1 MIAVP
6 TALRPSTLPAFAAL
20 LAAALAA
27 AACGAGPGG
36 PTAPSPVAVRGGVPL
51 GGDPPAGDSLG
62 PVNGVGAT
70 RFVAYGDSITWGTVS
85 MFDGGF
91 LFDAGPWAYPAQLD
105 GLLESAFAGQDFT
118 VDNEGWPGE
127 EIAGALSSGRLA
139 SVLAA
144 RRPQGLLLLEGI
156 NDLNNGASVATV
168 AGWLG
173 QAVDLARVY
182 NGTVLIATMF
192 QTCVSTDPNSGRV
205 RLNSTEKIVPFN
217 SAIRSMA
224 AGRQNVYVVDL
235 YAAFGNNCGGNGGT
249 GLLGGDGLHPSPS
262 GYAVMATTFGIAIR
276 DRFPVRGSFQ

>member
-1 MIAVP
+1 M
-6 TALRPSTLPAFAAL
+6 
-20 LAAALAA
+20 
-27 AACGAGPGG
+27 
-36 PTAPSPVAVRGGVPL
+36 RGGVPL

-70 RFVAYGDSITWGTVS
+70 RFVAYGDSITWGVVS
-85 MFDGGF
+85 SFDGGL
-91 LFDAGPWAYPAQLD
+91 LFDPPPGFAYPVQLD
-105 GLLESAFAGQDFT
+105 GLLESAFASQDFT
-118 VDNEGWPGE
+118 VDNEGLPGE

-156 NDLNNGASVATV
+156 NDLNNGASVSTV

-182 NGTVLIATMF
+182 NGTVLVATMF
-192 QTCVSTDPNSGRV
+192 QTCSSTDPTTGRV

-249 GLLGGDGLHPSPS
+249 GLLGGDGLHPSAS
-262 GYAVMATTFGIAIR
+262 GYAVMATAFGQAIR